1 MLINTLMSLCF
12 SATSVDAGEWLPEV
26 LNVSMG
32 SLLVHVT
39 LFDGSTI
46 LESHSDSMDTLM
58 AL

>member
-46 LESHSDSMDTLM
+46 HESHSDSMDTLM

>member
-1 MLINTLMSLCF
+1 MLIKYCDELLL

-32 SLLVHVT
+32 SLLAHVT
-39 LFDGSTI
+39 LSDGSTI
-46 LESHSDSMDTLM
+46 HESHSDSIDTLM